1 MKLTY
6 LSFTTILFLMSGIDE
21 IFAQFKVIKMEELRP
36 MTSTSDDAPSTV
48 HGHKPKLARNSN
60 VTLIHIMKG
69 SPMKR
74 RRSDKEI
81 RPRAEASDLE
91 IVTVTPV
98 SDEEARN
105 NNFLKLHILNVRTGK
120 IQDAIISTTEEREFF
135 DDDAKSSR
143 QKAAPVSRKKIN
155 AGKREI
161 IRIKPHNT
169 HHHPHPHPQQQQQ
182 QPHKPETTFNE
193 INPNNGKKPYK
204 MKNKFKSS
212 KCKCEDNSKMWNCR
226 QIQTQIGRCHSNQ
239 FLCCS
244 NYNQFDM

>member
-1 MKLTY
+1 
-6 LSFTTILFLMSGIDE
+6 MSGIDE

-36 MTSTSDDAPSTV
+36 MTSTIDDAPPAV
-48 HGHKPKLARNSN
+48 HGNKPKLARNSN

-69 SPMKR
+69 SLMKR

-135 DDDAKSSR
+135 DDGAKSSR
-143 QKAAPVSRKKIN
+143 QKAAPGELEVL
-155 AGKREI
+155 AVD
-161 IRIKPHNT
+161 
-169 HHHPHPHPQQQQQ
+169 
-182 QPHKPETTFNE
+182 F
-193 INPNNGKKPYK
+193 
-204 MKNKFKSS
+204 
-212 KCKCEDNSKMWNCR
+212 
-226 QIQTQIGRCHSNQ
+226 
-239 FLCCS
+239 FLS
-244 NYNQFDM
+244 